1 MATDFRD
8 GTQFPRRGR
17 QEFGGALWLLRVSD
31 KGRAA
36 AADTIGDYI
45 YPCPMDKGVME
56 RWGVSPDQFNEALR
70 AHKTDE
76 EMLGW
81 LQEHTT
87 SERIREANEWL
98 VKEKLENLDRQDSE
112 EVLVP

>member
-8 GTQFPRRGR
+8 GSQFPRRGR
-17 QEFGGALWLLRVSD
+17 DEFGGAMWLLRLSD

-56 RWGVSPDQFNEALR
+56 RWGVAPDEFDAALR
-70 AHKTDE
+70 AHHTDR
-76 EMLGW
+76 EMLAW
-81 LQEHTT
+81 LQERTT
-87 SERIREANEWL
+87 AERIREANEWL
-98 VKEKLENLDRQDSE
+98 VNEKLENLDRQDSE
-112 EVLVP
+112 EVLVS

>member
-17 QEFGGALWLLRVSD
+17 DEFGGAFWLLRVSD

-36 AADTIGDYI
+36 AANTIGDYI

-56 RWGVSPDQFNEALR
+56 RWGVTPDEFNAALR
-70 AHKTDE
+70 AHHTDQ
-76 EMLGW
+76 EMLVW
-81 LQEHTT
+81 LQERTT
-87 SERIREANEWL
+87 GERIREANEWL
-98 VKEKLENLDRQDSE
+98 VNEKLENLDRQDSE
-112 EVLVP
+112 EVLVT